1 MAEGVP
7 IGKRMV
13 GVRSVFSGLHRV
25 RVRRPLRRFA
35 PLPLKGAAPCGAGV
49 NPSGAPR
56 QLPLK
61 GKPTGGAVPHSIP
74 QNPEVGHAEGLADEE
89 IQRYHRV
96 IRSAGDSCRG
106 DAELF

>member
-1 MAEGVP
+1 MGVP

-25 RVRRPLRRFA
+25 RARRPLRRFA
-35 PLPLKGAAPCGAGV
+35 PLPLRGAAPCGAG
-49 NPSGAPR
+49 
-56 QLPLK
+56 
-61 GKPTGGAVPHSIP
+61 TPHSIP
-74 QNPEVGHAEGLADEE
+74 KDPEVGHAEGLADEE

-96 IRSAGDSCRG
+96 IRSAGDSCRS